1 MLRSVSPA
9 IQLRPL
15 ARRLLLLRNRHFL
28 AVDLLILSLTPSAA
42 LLLRTDT
49 VASLVTYFPSLLL
62 YTVGAL
68 LLRLSIFLGYD
79 LYRRWW
85 RYASNSE
92 LVLLLKAFGAS
103 TALVLAGFGG
113 LDVVG
118 EPWFNLPRSVPLID
132 TLLAL
137 TLIICNHISLRL
149 VDHWLRQTRQKQEP
163 LHVLIMGAGHTGQLI
178 AREIQENP
186 HLNLHLVGFLDDD
199 PAKHGMR
206 IHGVPVAGDRH
217 MVTHLGREQAID
229 RVIIA
234 MPTAPGRE
242 VRQILALCREAGVK
256 TQTVPGMHEL
266 INGSLSI
273 NHLRN
278 VQIEDLL
285 RRAPI
290 QTDTAA
296 VHGLLRGQ
304 RVLVT
309 GAGGSIGSELCRQI
323 LRCQPAQLLLLGHGE
338 NSIFEILHELQR
350 IQTEIGSGGTTLI
363 PIIADLRFP
372 ERLQALFA
380 QHRPQI
386 VFHAAAHKHVPLMEA
401 HPAEAVLN
409 NIYGTQNVLAAAQAV
424 DVAHFVMISTD
435 KAVNPTSVMGAAK
448 RVAEFLVHQAAK
460 QSGRAYQVV
469 RFGNVLGSRGSVVL
483 TFRQQIASG
492 GPVTITHPDM
502 VRYFMT
508 IPEAV
513 QLVLQ
518 ASVLG
523 KGGEVFM
530 LDMGQPIKIED
541 LARDLIQLSG
551 LEVGQDIDIVYS
563 GLRPGEK
570 LFEEMF
576 TPGESYTQTNHEKV
590 LIAANASHFI
600 PPLLGEAVAALVAD
614 ARCSD
619 TAAILRRLR
628 MLVPEYAPP
637 LPAPAA
643 LAGPGMRRPR
653 QEPPAPF
660 TLQTAA
666 AD

>member
-1 MLRSVSPA
+1 MLRSMSPA

-15 ARRLLLLRNRHFL
+15 ARRLLRLRNRHFL
-28 AVDLLILSLTPSAA
+28 ALDLLILALTPSAA
-42 LLLRTDT
+42 LVLRTDAF
-49 VASLVTYFPSLLL
+49 ASIVTYSHSLLL
-62 YTVGAL
+62 YTVVAL
-68 LLRLSIFLGYD
+68 LLRVTIFACYG

-92 LVLLLKAFGAS
+92 LVLLLKAFGVA
-103 TALVLAGFGG
+103 TLLVLAAFAT
-113 LDVVG
+113 LYLFVAT
-118 EPWFNLPRSVPLID
+118 FNLPRSVPLID
-132 TLLAL
+132 SLLAL
-137 TLIICNHISLRL
+137 ALVTCNHVSLRL
-149 VDHWLRQTRQKQEP
+149 VEHWLRQTRRKHEP
-163 LHVLIMGAGHTGQLI
+163 LQVLVMGAGHTGQLI

-186 HLNLHLVGFLDDD
+186 QLNLHLVGFLDDD
-199 PAKHGMR
+199 PGKWGLR
-206 IHGVPVAGDRH
+206 IHGAPVLGDRH
-217 MVTHLGREQAID
+217 LLTRLPLQQTID

-234 MPTAPGRE
+234 TPNAPGRE
-242 VRQILALCREAGVK
+242 VRRILALCRQAGVK

-266 INGSLSI
+266 INGSLTIS
-273 NHLRN
+273 HLRN

-290 QTDTAA
+290 QTNTAA
-296 VHGLLRGQ
+296 VHGLLQGK

-323 LRCQPAQLLLLGHGE
+323 LRCGPAQLLLLGHGE
-338 NSIFEILHELQR
+338 NSVFEIMNELQR
-350 IQTEIGSGGTTLI
+350 VQGETGSTVTLV

-372 ERLQALFA
+372 QRLHTLFV

-386 VFHAAAHKHVPLMEA
+386 IFHAAAHKHVPLMEA

-424 DVAHFVMISTD
+424 GVSHFVMISTD

-448 RVAEFLVHQAAK
+448 RVAEFLVHQAARS
-460 QSGRAYQVV
+460 SGRAYQVV

-483 TFRQQIASG
+483 TFRQQIAGG
-492 GPVTITHPDM
+492 GPVTVTHPDM

-523 KGGEVFM
+523 RGGEVFM
-530 LDMGQPIKIED
+530 LDMGQPVKIED

-551 LEVGQDIDIVYS
+551 LEVGRDIDIVYS

-576 TPGESYTQTNHEKV
+576 NPGERYTCTEHEKV

-600 PPLLGEAVAALVAD
+600 PAGLDEAVAALVAEAHRSNND
-614 ARCSD
+614 
-619 TAAILRRLR
+619 AILHRLR
-628 MLVPEYAPP
+628 GLVPEYATP
-637 LPAPAA
+637 LPAPATLPA
-643 LAGPGMRRPR
+643 NGQPRPPLERPASLA
-653 QEPPAPF
+653 
-660 TLQTAA
+660 LQTAA